1 MKSFKKH
8 IVLLPYKQFT
18 YDNDY
23 ILRLIFD
30 LIVEN
35 YNILN

>member
-8 IVLLPYKQFT
+8 IVLLPYKQVI